1 MLQSFRFGTSRSGAR
16 PAAPMQANSPSFVRS
31 PSLAV
36 DSETFWRRPAQ
47 TRLNTATGRSR
58 KSFSRPPEANT
69 DRMRYDLCRPAP
81 ASWNAPASKSSAAD
95 SSGPDATGQ
104 RPEPIPC
111 SPSNAASKTGAG
123 PTSSIGELAALQP
136 LDQKH
141 ESYPTVHQGAWRGWL
156 DTARAGR
163 PYEDISS
170 LYCAA
175 GGWHRETLHA
185 LTKPIRRSH
194 GTSCRH
200 KS

>member
-1 MLQSFRFGTSRSGAR
+1 MDDFTECL
-16 PAAPMQANSPSFVRS
+16 MQNTCSN
-31 PSLAV
+31 
-36 DSETFWRRPAQ
+36 RRNTALLMWTCGLGWKRHAQ
-47 TRLNTATGRSR
+47 TRLNAATGRSR

-69 DRMRYDLCRPAP
+69 DRMPLVKGRKPM
-81 ASWNAPASKSSAAD
+81 
-95 SSGPDATGQ
+95 
-104 RPEPIPC
+104 PC

-123 PTSSIGELAALQP
+123 LTSSIGELTALQP

-200 KS
+200 KF